1 MAEPT
6 DSSLVFF
13 TKATPEQWN
22 YVLSLYKDVLK
33 AKASTRTKKGGPEE
47 LVRLDTWYQEQLP
60 KIIHSRKEPHITHE
74 ELIQIIKW
82 KLIRGKFRPRLID
95 LVRINTES
103 SVFQISKK
111 AFRRIPK
118 ISSAINALTSLKGIG
133 PASASAI
140 LAAAYP
146 EHVPYMA
153 DESMLST
160 PGVEGTDYTLSEY
173 LNYYEKIKVCTNRLN
188 SLDSERRWN
197 PHKVELALW
206 THYLAR
212 ELKASLL
219 DNMPKSKVE
228 KEPELP
234 NGNEDGHASEKKDDA
249 SNEEE
254 KSADELV
261 DDTKTSHSDKEENQ
275 DNTDRSS
282 ITPKSTAN
290 DTDQENEE
298 PESKRARIED
308 LAQ

>member
-261 DDTKTSHSDKEENQ
+261 DNTKTSHSDKEENQ

>member
-1 MAEPT
+1 M
-6 DSSLVFF
+6 FF

-95 LVRINTES
+95 LVRINTET
-103 SVFQISKK
+103 SVFQMSKK

-173 LNYYEKIKVCTNRLN
+173 LNYYEKIKICTNRLN
-188 SLDSERRWN
+188 SLDSETRWN

-219 DNMPKSKVE
+219 DNMPKLQVVN
-228 KEPELP
+228 EPELP
-234 NGNEDGHASEKKDDA
+234 NGNDDGHVDGHVSEKKEGA
-249 SNEEE
+249 SDEE
-254 KSADELV
+254 KKNLDHELEDE
-261 DDTKTSHSDKEENQ
+261 TKTSHSDKEDNEN
-275 DNTDRSS
+275 NADRSS
-282 ITPKSTAN
+282 VTPKSTAN

-298 PESKRARIED
+298 PDNKRARIED